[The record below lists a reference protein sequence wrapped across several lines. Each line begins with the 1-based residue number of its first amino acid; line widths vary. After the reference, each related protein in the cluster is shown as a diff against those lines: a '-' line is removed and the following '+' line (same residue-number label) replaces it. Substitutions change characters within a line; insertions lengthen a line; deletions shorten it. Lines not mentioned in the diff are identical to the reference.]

1 MKAVSLFTG
10 VGGFDLAFERAGVE
24 TVLQAERDPHCIKV
38 LERHWP
44 RVERVSD
51 VGLVSYAD
59 GDLLK
64 DSRQQP
70 VGRDGVDIIHGGFPC
85 QPFSVAGRR
94 RGAED
99 ERDGW
104 PEFRRVV
111 SELRPQWVVA
121 ENVPGLLSIDSGRYF
136 GRILTDLADLG
147 FAGVAYAVLD
157 AQHFGLAQRRR
168 RVFIVAGPG
177 RRAVEQVLAICEG
190 CGGHPA
196 ESGAPGEGVAGS
208 VVVRTANTGANGH
221 GVAEDVAH
229 TLDQANGQAVLA
241 HSITASAGHHGHSSP
256 RGDGSDNLVLSP
268 TLTGG
273 SGERGFRGDDG
284 SNAYVLANP
293 LGAHHGRHDLDHDTY
308 VPEIVGTLSDGAHHG
323 GGLNGQDAYTG
334 RVIATGGVR
343 RLTPLECSRLQ
354 GFPDDWLDGLGLAD
368 SHKYR
373 QLGNA
378 VAVPVVEWIARR
390 IVAYAKGALQR

>member
-1 MKAVSLFTG
+1 MRDVAVESSREGCLDDG
-10 VGGFDLAFERAGVE
+10 IRDLAASDGEHAG
-24 TVLQAERDPHCIKV
+24 A
-38 LERHWP
+38 
-44 RVERVSD
+44 
-51 VGLVSYAD
+51 GA
-59 GDLLK
+59 
-64 DSRQQP
+64 
-70 VGRDGVDIIHGGFPC
+70 GRVDIVHGGFPC

-94 RGAED
+94 KGAED

-111 SELRPQWVVA
+111 SELRPTWVVA

-136 GRILTDLADLG
+136 GRILGDLAELG

-157 AQHFGLAQRRR
+157 ARYFGVAQRRR

-196 ESGAPGEGVAGS
+196 ESREEGEGATGS
-208 VVVRTANTGANGH
+208 VAVRTDQTGANGH
-221 GVAEDVAH
+221 NLSFNVAH
-229 TLDQANGQAVLA
+229 TLDQANGQA
-241 HSITASAGHHGHSSP
+241 
-256 RGDGSDNLVLSP
+256 
-268 TLTGG
+268 
-273 SGERGFRGDDG
+273 
-284 SNAYVLANP
+284 VLANP

-308 VPEIVGTLSDGAHHG
+308 VPEIVSQAMSDGAHHG

-343 RLTPLECSRLQ
+343 RLTPTECERLQ
-354 GFPDDWLDGLGLAD
+354 GFPDGWTDGQAD
-368 SHKYR
+368 SHRYR